1 MKNNLFVMEKDQK
14 TEDPIEECPYKSDC
28 EMYSRLSCTDLDILQ
43 CGIYQTRNEEESIT
57 SKS

>member
-1 MKNNLFVMEKDQK
+1 MEKNQK

-28 EMYSRLSCTDLDILQ
+28 DMYSRLSCTDFQSIHS
-43 CGIYQTRNEEESIT
+43 CGPYQTRNEEESIT